1 MNILIVSIEHPFQLI
16 EAETDTV
23 ELQKEKRSLE
33 VLLSEEIERRKVQI
47 ILEESSPAKAT
58 IAKCLADQSCPPIL
72 WRNIIMTKE
81 ERQAAGIADALQN
94 RPSRPD
100 DAMERSIEKRIPADA
115 VREDFFVA
123 QILQAT
129 NHDESVLVLLGDMH
143 VVPVAE
149 KLRARGH
156 NVDIR
161 NDLVPIK
168 RWE

>member
-1 MNILIVSIEHPFQLI
+1 
-16 EAETDTV
+16 
-23 ELQKEKRSLE
+23 
-33 VLLSEEIERRKVQI
+33 
-47 ILEESSPAKAT
+47 
-58 IAKCLADQSCPPIL
+58 
-72 WRNIIMTKE
+72 
-81 ERQAAGIADALQN
+81 
-94 RPSRPD
+94 
-100 DAMERSIEKRIPADA
+100 MERSIEKRIPADA

-123 QILQAT
+123 QILQTT
-129 NHDESVLVLLGDMH
+129 NHDEAVLVLLGDMH